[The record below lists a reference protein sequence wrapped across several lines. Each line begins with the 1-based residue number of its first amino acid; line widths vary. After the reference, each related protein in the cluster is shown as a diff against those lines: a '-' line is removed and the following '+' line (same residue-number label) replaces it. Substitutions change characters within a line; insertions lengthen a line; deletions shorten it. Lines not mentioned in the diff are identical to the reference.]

1 MASELPRFIRQKF
14 GFSKKNLL
22 FLLIDWQTFRRMKI
36 ITPTR
41 KVLSSI
47 VISGSFISGGFA
59 QTIFFNNGAQIY
71 TSPLAIVQVN
81 GGFQN
86 DGAAGTTPVFE
97 NDGTMT
103 IANSGTP
110 GSVFLTNGSTLQGDG
125 TIYVEQDWVNDATFI
140 ANNSTVNLNGDVQQ
154 FITSTTG
161 TVTTFNNLTLTG
173 AGVGT
178 ANRKKT
184 LQLVNA
190 ITGVNGILTINDRE
204 LETQTNTM
212 FVLNPAVG
220 AITNSTVFGSEG
232 FVSSSFGGTLSR
244 ATNTTSVYSFPTGSS
259 VGTLRYREIRLT
271 PSGSGPDVFT
281 ARLGNNI
288 ATADGFDVSQFDT
301 SMCKVTTK
309 FYHQITRAAGTDNAD
324 IDVFYDQAADG
335 PWDGLA
341 KWNSPTAAL
350 WNNMGTVT
358 ASVAA
363 TYNDNKKSIWTDWSN
378 SPYILSRAKLA
389 DPKLTCTPVCVNSV
403 GNTFTATGG
412 VPGDSFVWTT
422 PAGTTI
428 TSGNGT
434 NTITVDWGATG
445 GNITVIDTNS
455 VGCFSDPASCTV
467 TVSTPPLANFDT
479 ASSGFTFNFT
489 DMSTGGATG
498 WSWDFG
504 DGSSSSTQSPS
515 HLYTADGVYTVCLTA
530 TNVDGCM
537 DSVCRTVDVDVTE
550 FINIPNVF
558 TPDGD
563 GINDQFYINSSGL
576 KEFHIEI
583 YNRWGL
589 KVFESDSDKI
599 KWDGRSTAGVELSD
613 GTYYYILEAM
623 SVTNKDYSTKGFIN
637 LMRTK

>member
-1 MASELPRFIRQKF
+1 MMITTR
-14 GFSKKNLL
+14 SK
-22 FLLIDWQTFRRMKI
+22 
-36 ITPTR
+36 
-41 KVLSSI
+41 KVLSLLA
-47 VISGSFISGGFA
+47 ISGSFASACVA
-59 QTIFFNNGAQIY
+59 QTIMFNNGAQVY
-71 TSPLAIVQVN
+71 VSPLAIVQVN

-125 TIYVEQDWVNDATFI
+125 TIFVAQDWVNDATFI
-140 ANNSTVNLNGDVQQ
+140 ANNSTVNMNGNVQQ

-173 AGVGT
+173 SGVGVT
-178 ANRKKT
+178 NRKKT

-190 ITGVNGILTINDRE
+190 MTGVNGILTINDRE

-220 AITNSTVFGSEG
+220 AITNTTTFGAEG

-244 ATNTTSVYSFPTGSS
+244 ATNSTSVYSFPTGSS
-259 VGTLRYREIRLT
+259 AGTLRYREVRLT
-271 PSGSGPDVFT
+271 PSGAGPDVFT

-288 ATADGFDVSQFDT
+288 ATTDGFDVTQFDT

-309 FYHQITRAAGTDNAD
+309 FYHQITRSAGVDNAD
-324 IDVFYDQAADG
+324 IDVFYNQATDG

-363 TYNDNKKSIWTDWSN
+363 TYNDNKKATWTDWSN

-389 DPKLTCTPVCVNSV
+389 DPVLSCSPVCSGSV

-412 VPGDSFVWTT
+412 VPGDSFVWST

-434 NTITVDWGATG
+434 NTITVDWGVTG
-445 GNITVIDTNS
+445 GTITVIDTNS

-467 TVSTPPLANFDT
+467 AVSLPPLANFDT
-479 ASSGFTFNFT
+479 SSVGFNYNFSDLSSGSPTSWT
-489 DMSTGGATG
+489 
-498 WSWDFG
+498 WDFG
-504 DGSSSSTQSPS
+504 DGSSSSSQNPA
-515 HLYTADGVYTVCLTA
+515 HPYTANGVYTVCLTA
-530 TNVDGCM
+530 TNVDGCS
-537 DSVCRTVDVDVTE
+537 DSVCRMIDVDVFE
-550 FINIPNVF
+550 FVNIPNVF

-563 GINDQFYINSSGL
+563 GVNDQFYINSSGL
-576 KEFHIEI
+576 KEFGIEI

-589 KVFESDSDKI
+589 KVFEADSDNI

-613 GTYYYILEAM
+613 GTYYYILKAV

-637 LMRTK
+637 LIRK